1 LGAFIVAAGAL
12 LWGGGAVQAMSFR
25 LVQLQDPRCG
35 RGCPPI
41 IAAEGEITPGTTARF
56 VEFTRQ
62 AMDRGPVSNLVLI
75 NSPGGVVIESLT
87 LGMVLREIGAS
98 VAVARAGGQGLSG
111 GTCYSACVYALM
123 GGSRRIAP
131 PGSRLG
137 VHRAFM
143 GRPGQHR
150 GPARGARP
158 PAGLTSAMRQYA
170 RAMGVDPAVISIAER
185 TPSNSIHK
193 FRAQE
198 LSRLRLAR

>member
-1 LGAFIVAAGAL
+1 MAASLL
-12 LWGGGAVQAMSFR
+12 LWGAGPAQAMSFR

-41 IAAEGEITPGTTARF
+41 IAADGEITPGTTANF
-56 VEFTRQ
+56 VSFTRQ

-75 NSPGGVVIESLT
+75 NSPGGVVLESLT
-87 LGMVLREIGAS
+87 FGLVLRELGAS
-98 VAVARAGGQGLSG
+98 VAVARAGRQRLIG
-111 GTCYSACVYALM
+111 GICFSACVYTLM

-131 PGSRLG
+131 PGSHLG

-150 GPARGARP
+150 GPVRAARP
-158 PAGLTSAMRQYA
+158 PKGLTVAMRNYA

-185 TPSNSIHK
+185 TPSNSIHV
-193 FRAQE
+193 FRPNE
-198 LSRLRLAR
+198 MSRLRLAR